1 MGAFPPPTPEV
12 PPQIRAQ
19 MAAALGVPPGLPP
32 MPVTMQAAQASPIPQ
47 MVDPVG
53 MLEGKMKELEL
64 WAADFLAMCTRFAPQ
79 LKAFLP
85 TLANLGI
92 SMQGEIAKLRE
103 RTTPPSPTLP
113 GAETV
118 APAVA
123 GTPPGL
129 A

>member
-1 MGAFPPPTPEV
+1 
-12 PPQIRAQ
+12 
-19 MAAALGVPPGLPP
+19 

-53 MLEGKMKELEL
+53 MLEGKMKELEQ
-64 WAADFLAMCTRFAPQ
+64 WAADFLSLSTRVAPQ

-92 SMQGEIAKLRE
+92 SMQNEIAKLRE